1 MAYMILVNEDNTL
14 YGSQKERIMK
24 RSKLVDK
31 LVFIVDPIYKGI
43 DMTDATVMLEYVL
56 PVSREY
62 KTVNLVLDNER
73 YKDCFL
79 QYKLPFDTD
88 LTSQAGSVELQ
99 LTFAFV
105 EMTYNG
111 VGIQRVRKTSSTT
124 IDIVPITAWSDI
136 VPDSALSALDQ
147 RLIKLDAQMRALND
161 LAVSV
166 DNNKV
171 DNIVYNPVE
180 ETLQLSANGVGVG
193 DKVSV
198 RDMLDEGIPVVD
210 LDSNSGSNDGTNN
223 DNNNN
228 DDNNESGCNCGCD
241 CGDDVVE
248 FYSENSEHIDEN
260 DVVEF

>member
-1 MAYMILVNEDNTL
+1 MAYIILINEDNTL
-14 YGSQKERIMK
+14 YGSHKERIMQ

-43 DMTDATVMLEYVL
+43 DMTDASVMLEYVL

-73 YKDCFL
+73 YNDCFL
-79 QYKLPFDTD
+79 QYKLPFDVD
-88 LTSQAGSVELQ
+88 LTAQAGSLELQ
-99 LTFAFV
+99 LTFAYV
-105 EMTYNG
+105 EMTPKG
-111 VGIQRVRKTSSTT
+111 LGIQRVRKTSATS
-124 IDIVPITAWSDI
+124 IDIIPITAWSDI

-147 RLIKLDAQMRALND
+147 RLIKLDCQMRGLND
-161 LAVSV
+161 YMNVIENS
-166 DNNKV
+166 KV
-171 DNIVYNPVE
+171 DNLVYNEAE

-210 LDSNSGSNDGTNN
+210 LDSNSGSGSGS
-223 DNNNN
+223 DNNQGDKDENGC
-228 DDNNESGCNCGCD
+228 GCNCD

-248 FYSENSEHIDEN
+248 FDDEN
-260 DVVEF
+260 GFHTDDSDVVEF